1 MSEASISKLKSI
13 VAKVRTTE
21 TGGTLDSE
29 QSDDTPRSKD
39 ETVQADSDTASQ
51 ASIKSKKSKVI
62 ISGLSQFL
70 TYIVVFKHF
79 LLNRAQYCHSSSQ
92 NLQKT
97 KGTKRTKK

>member
-13 VAKVRTTE
+13 VAKVGTTE

-62 ISGLSQFL
+62 ISGSYEILDYHKS
-70 TYIVVFKHF
+70 
-79 LLNRAQYCHSSSQ
+79 
-92 NLQKT
+92 
-97 KGTKRTKK
+97 